1 MHSYFQSLIIEV
13 TNYFFEYMCIYIF
26 SLQENPNP
34 QPYVQK
40 IPKPTEGAFTR
51 IHQPTFPLIHM
62 KMVQD
67 IIDEGMSKQSLRAK

>member
-1 MHSYFQSLIIEV
+1 ML
-13 TNYFFEYMCIYIF
+13 
-26 SLQENPNP
+26 LKENPNP

-51 IHQPTFPLIHM
+51 IHQPTFPFINS